1 MRLKNSYSWLEKLVS
16 LNGLLLMVPTLVFPF
31 VILTFYLKK
40 IERVKPL
47 PDLNDDMDVEDL
59 SNLYGTVDI
68 EKILKTAYTSS
79 KH

>member
-68 EKILKTAYTSS
+68 EKI
-79 KH
+79 